1 MSIINKSNIKDIALS
16 YNVIPIIKEITGD
29 METPISIF
37 SVFSDEPFSFF
48 FESAEGVGKWG
59 RYSFICLNP
68 HFTVSLLDKNIV
80 FNKFEEKNNISSG
93 ISSCNYSLDEIDNK
107 DIFSFLK
114 EIISQYKI
122 YNKDLPENFTAGLF
136 GYLGYEIC
144 SLIEKLPPTKKDVT
158 DVPDL
163 FLMLPKNIIIYDS
176 LLQKILIVVLLIND
190 DFSENI
196 EEKFDDAI
204 NNITNIVGK
213 IRDRNCGN
221 HVEKIFDA
229 NLKSKNIEI
238 IDEVD
243 FNLYKEKV
251 LKAKDYILKGD
262 IFQIQISRR
271 KKILNFPNPF
281 CFYRA
286 LRLVNPS
293 PYMFYLKINDFIIA
307 GSSPENLIK
316 LSDNIIETRPIAG
329 TIVRGSNPAEDEML
343 ALKLLDDPKERAE
356 HVMLVDLGR
365 NDIGRVSKIG
375 TVKVDKLMYIEK
387 YSHVQHIVTNIV
399 AEIDEKFDAFDLIRA
414 TFPAGTLTGAPKVRA
429 MELINE
435 MEDSKR
441 GVYGGGVGYFGFLN
455 NGKCEKMEFCITI
468 RTALFNKSAC
478 YVQAAGGIVFDSTP
492 ENEFAET
499 ENKLKHLITAFDIAG
514 KLCADSQSVG

>member
-16 YNVIPIIKEITGD
+16 HNVIPIIKEFSGD
-29 METPISIF
+29 METPVSIF
-37 SVFSDEPFSFF
+37 SAFSDEPYSFF

-68 HFTVSLLDKNIV
+68 HFTLSLLDKNITL
-80 FNKFEEKNNISSG
+80 NKFKEKNNISSDTY
-93 ISSCNYSLDEIDNK
+93 NLDEIGGK

-122 YNKDLPENFTAGLF
+122 YNEGLPKNFTAGLF

-158 DVPDL
+158 NVPDL

-176 LLQKILIVVLLIND
+176 LLQKILIVVLLINEVP
-190 DFSENI
+190 FENI
-196 EEKFDDAI
+196 ETKYDDAI
-204 NNITNIVGK
+204 NDIKNITAQIRNRNIK
-213 IRDRNCGN
+213 NND
-221 HVEKIFDA
+221 EKVF
-229 NLKSKNIEI
+229 NSTLKSHNVEI
-238 IDEVD
+238 VDEVD

-329 TIVRGSNPAEDEML
+329 TITRGSNPAEDEML
-343 ALKLLDDPKERAE
+343 ALRLLDDPKERAE

-399 AEIDEKFDAFDLIRA
+399 AELNEKFDAFDLIRA

-435 MEDSKR
+435 IEDSKR

-455 NGKCEKMEFCITI
+455 NGRCEKMEFCITI
-468 RTALFNKSAC
+468 RTALFNQSAC

-514 KLCADSQSVG
+514 KLCPDN